1 MSFKTWTEEH
11 QGIWEF
17 IKFNILSNVSTISR
31 FVFTWIGTAIF
42 INAMQMTQP
51 FQFLIFNYTEPS
63 SNGLGGFV
71 TFLIAEVVAQVVNF
85 FVQMKW
91 VFKSDASFKDA
102 AWKYAILAVV
112 IVVVNLILPGYVMSF
127 CQTTFGWDAGLSGT
141 VASVVNTLLAVI
153 VSFPLLKFWIMPSKS
168 PRNGRAPHPGAPT
181 TPRSGR
187 SSVAGRH
194 GRAPSGGRERPFFSP
209 SPRQRTE
216 KGPPPRHDGGAAL
229 AASRALCAADSSYPS
244 AGLKTARLGRAS
256 HARRA
261 TVIQTRTLDGQTLR
275 LVRFPGAWTGRR
287 RVPCPLR
294 TYVCFARCNLHLT
307 FLSSIKFSYLV
318 V

>member
-42 INAMQMTQP
+42 INAMQMTEP
-51 FQFLIFNYTEPS
+51 FSFLIFNYTEPS

-127 CQTTFGWDAGLSGT
+127 CQQSLGIDATLAGT
-141 VASVVNTLLAVI
+141 IASVVNTLLAVV
-153 VSFPLLKFWIMPSKS
+153 VSFPVLKFWI
-168 PRNGRAPHPGAPT
+168 APG
-181 TPRSGR
+181 
-187 SSVAGRH
+187 
-194 GRAPSGGRERPFFSP
+194 
-209 SPRQRTE
+209 
-216 KGPPPRHDGGAAL
+216 K
-229 AASRALCAADSSYPS
+229 
-244 AGLKTARLGRAS
+244 
-256 HARRA
+256 
-261 TVIQTRTLDGQTLR
+261 
-275 LVRFPGAWTGRR
+275 
-287 RVPCPLR
+287 
-294 TYVCFARCNLHLT
+294 
-307 FLSSIKFSYLV
+307 
-318 V
+318 